1 MAECLFVEPW
11 RSQRSRGRASPKAE
25 TPEIK
30 VVPAPPA
37 PEPPALAAPAA
48 PEPKEKEKKPLGLRS
63 IFDSLLAWLA
73 FSAFSVDA
81 SQDRFRT
88 CGTPASRI
96 LCCEGEQG
104 QCEPAE
110 LVALGLRAARSLQE
124 GGKLGGG
131 LDASQEDCCVA
142 WLQWPKQRWK
152 VPRDRMPRFFRRVD
166 LGGALDRKS
175 LGWADNSRHSRTPR
189 LYTALRGVRV
199 YDRVVKVNGE
209 AKKSSELVRRI
220 QEATDLELYM
230 ERPKVKARRT
240 EGHCWNLPSREKTY
254 SCATT
259 SPASS
264 VCVCVNSFLSAMHRK
279 CL

>member
-1 MAECLFVEPW
+1 MPRALHFVVALGYGESSPRALEEPAKP
-11 RSQRSRGRASPKAE
+11 RESEPKAE

-37 PEPPALAAPAA
+37 PEPPAPAAPAA

-110 LVALGLRAARSLQE
+110 LVALGLRAAPKSA
-124 GGKLGGG
+124 GGREAGRRTGRFSGRL
-131 LDASQEDCCVA
+131 LCCLASVA
-142 WLQWPKQRWK
+142 E
-152 VPRDRMPRFFRRVD
+152 
-166 LGGALDRKS
+166 
-175 LGWADNSRHSRTPR
+175 
-189 LYTALRGVRV
+189 TALESATRPPVCRG
-199 YDRVVKVNGE
+199 
-209 AKKSSELVRRI
+209 
-220 QEATDLELYM
+220 
-230 ERPKVKARRT
+230 
-240 EGHCWNLPSREKTY
+240 
-254 SCATT
+254 
-259 SPASS
+259 
-264 VCVCVNSFLSAMHRK
+264 F
-279 CL
+279 